1 MHPQHKIILAQIKE
15 RSGKSTKHTA
25 SDAYVGTTH
34 PRYPINVPSMRA
46 IAKAWLRSGEDRGL
60 TEFTATLTSLI
71 RGKSCTEK
79 LLAGL
84 ILNGAKSTYQSF
96 DPNIFI
102 KWLDH
107 LIGWA
112 EIDTLCTGNYAAV
125 EIPRQWTAWKKIL
138 TALSR
143 SPNINKRRASLVLFC
158 TPIRKAY
165 DPRLMKEAFRIMDRL
180 KGEKEVIITK
190 AISWVLRCGIGFHAA
205 EVKKYVD
212 LNEETLPKIAVRET
226 RTKLTTGRKTKRK
239 Q

>member
-1 MHPQHKIILAQIKE
+1 MHPQHKAILAQIKE
-15 RSGKSTKHTA
+15 HSGKSTKHTA
-25 SDAYVGTTH
+25 SDAYLGTTH
-34 PRYPINVPSMRA
+34 PRYPINLPTMRA
-46 IAKAWLRSGEDRGL
+46 IAKAWLRADENRDPQ
-60 TEFTATLTSLI
+60 EFCSTLTSLI

-79 LLAGL
+79 LMAGL
-84 ILNGAKSTYQSF
+84 ILNGAKSDYQSF
-96 DPNIFI
+96 DPKIVV

-112 EIDTLCTGNYAAV
+112 EIDTLCTGTYAAT
-125 EIPRQWTAWKKIL
+125 ELPRRWTAWKKIL
-138 TALSR
+138 TDLSC

-158 TPIRKAY
+158 TPLRKAN
-165 DPRLMKEAFRIMDRL
+165 DPRLMREAFRIMNRL

-190 AISWVLRCGIGFHAA
+190 AISWVLRCGIVHHAG

-226 RTKLTTGRKTKRK
+226 RTKLATGRKTKRK